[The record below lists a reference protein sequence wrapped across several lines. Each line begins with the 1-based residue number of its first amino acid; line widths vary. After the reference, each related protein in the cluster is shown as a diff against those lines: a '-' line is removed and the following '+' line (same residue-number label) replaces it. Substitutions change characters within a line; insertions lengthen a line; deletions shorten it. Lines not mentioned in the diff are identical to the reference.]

1 VTSVAA
7 PTHFPNHQ
15 HRMKLAAYL
24 SQTLQDMDGTG
35 MLSDKA
41 NRVRARSL
49 VVAEFRRMEEQA
61 LTEQLPLGAEPRVR
75 IAESSHASRLSS
87 RTPRA
92 APRPSSGGS
101 SPAREREARSGLAF
115 EERLDKHAAAE
126 RRRKREAAAARR
138 DALQPLERKGSAGR
152 SRSSSAARRE
162 GQSLHFDVDEESGK
176 SVAEQLRD
184 ALSKAAVRVI
194 DLFRDWD
201 DDGDG
206 VVTRKEFHK
215 AMADLGFNVP
225 KAEIDALFTEW
236 DPDGS
241 GSLDHKEL
249 TKRLRAG
256 SAVKLD
262 ARLLD
267 VDALEARRVAEEEAR
282 RKLAEAEAAALAA
295 DMAPDEPEPDPEEE
309 ARLAAEAA
317 AVEAEKFRL
326 EQARLAA
333 EATARAKA
341 EEEAR
346 LAAEAAAAKAEKVK
360 LEKIRLAAGAEP
372 APEPEPEPEL
382 EPEPAPEPEPEPAPE
397 LEPEV
402 AAAAAAAA

>member
-1 VTSVAA
+1 MAA

-346 LAAEAAAAKAEKVK
+346 LAAPKASQPPK
-360 LEKIRLAAGAEP
+360 AGPKAGP
-372 APEPEPEPEL
+372 TAPEPT
-382 EPEPAPEPEPEPAPE
+382 APEPSSASEEKG
-397 LEPEV
+397 PEV
-402 AAAAAAAA
+402 KAAAPKAKPKRRTAKAS